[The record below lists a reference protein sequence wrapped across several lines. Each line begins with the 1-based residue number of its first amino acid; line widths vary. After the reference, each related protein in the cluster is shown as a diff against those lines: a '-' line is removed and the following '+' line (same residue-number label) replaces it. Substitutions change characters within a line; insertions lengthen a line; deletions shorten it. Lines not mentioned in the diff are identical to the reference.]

1 MSLDGVFGIAGALVT
16 VALVTTIVSHKNSA
30 GIVKSV
36 GDAFIGA
43 LKAAQ
48 GN

>member
-16 VALVTTIVSHKNSA
+16 VALVTTVVSHKNSA
-30 GIVKSV
+30 GIVTAI
-36 GDAFIGA
+36 GTAFIGA

>member
-1 MSLDGVFGIAGALVT
+1 MSLDGVFSVATAFVT
-16 VALVTTIVSHKNSA
+16 VALVTTIVAHPGSA
-30 GIVKSV
+30 KIVTAL
-36 GDAFIGA
+36 GGAFNGA

>member
-1 MSLDGVFGIAGALVT
+1 MNLDGFFGIASALVT
-16 VALVTTIVSHKNSA
+16 VALVTTIVSHKDSA
-30 GIVKSV
+30 SIVKNV

>member
-1 MSLDGVFGIAGALVT
+1 MSLDGVFSVATAFVT
-16 VALVTTIVSHKNSA
+16 VALVTTIVSHPASA
-30 GIVKSV
+30 SIVTAL
-36 GDAFIGA
+36 GGAFNGA